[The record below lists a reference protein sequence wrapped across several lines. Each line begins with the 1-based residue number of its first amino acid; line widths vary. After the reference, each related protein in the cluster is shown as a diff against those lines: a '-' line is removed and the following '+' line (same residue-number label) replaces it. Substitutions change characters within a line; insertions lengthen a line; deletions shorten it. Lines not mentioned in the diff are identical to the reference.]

1 METSTTV
8 TGLIECH
15 HSADTKNVIEQISV
29 DCDDRMTSSGST
41 EDLNDLQAVNK
52 SIKGIT
58 FVYKRVV
65 RQNI

>member
-29 DCDDRMTSSGST
+29 DCNDQMTSSGST
-41 EDLNDLQAVNK
+41 EDLTDLQAVN
-52 SIKGIT
+52 
-58 FVYKRVV
+58 
-65 RQNI
+65 